1 MLLKFPIQVIQTFFN
16 RIKPSVWIISGK
28 ELSNQHELSIAYAG
42 TNARYFQIRYKNY
55 ITRIVYGDCFSEQYI
70 GRVWIWNIRK
80 MIKKVAPECSLAVIE
95 IKFIESFFKVKNG
108 FKIPRWV
115 ETTLDISESI
125 DQIRK
130 RSWGFSDMIRRTKKN
145 NYTYEVTRD
154 KSLIESFYYKM
165 HVPFVRYR
173 HGNTGYIIS
182 YERYKKLS
190 RYAELLLIK
199 KQDTFVAGWFLRHS
213 KRDVFTDLSGF
224 KDGDYKYVKEG
235 AMGALIYF
243 SVLWL
248 KEKGYSKVSLGGTN
262 PFLKDGIL
270 KYKVQGGAQ
279 ISDSFSV
286 SDKSVILI
294 EFFKNTQGLRDL
306 LINNPFIFYP
316 EKRNRHAAIFV
327 ENHHLSSHDDLKEI
341 MKPYNNYNGIEK
353 FHIYVFGEDKHFM
366 DLKLPTELAKKI
378 EIQSAQCLFNN
389 N

>member
-1 MLLKFPIQVIQTFFN
+1 MLFKFLIQVIQTFFN
-16 RIKPSVWIISGK
+16 RIKPNVWIISGK

-42 TNARYFQIRYKNY
+42 ANARYFQIRYKNY
-55 ITRIVYGDCFSEQYI
+55 ITRIVFGDCFSEQYI

-80 MIKKVAPECSLAVIE
+80 MIKTVAPECSLAVIE

-115 ETTLDISESI
+115 EATLDISESI
-125 DQIRK
+125 DRIKK
-130 RSWGFSDMIRRTKKN
+130 RSGEFREMVRRVKKN

-154 KSLIESFYYKM
+154 ESDFKNFYYKM

-173 HGNTGYIIS
+173 HGNTGYVIN

-190 RYAELLLIK
+190 RHSELLLIK
-199 KQDTFVAGWFLRHS
+199 KQDIFVAGWFLRHS
-213 KRDVFTDLSGF
+213 KRGVYTDLSGF

-243 SVLWL
+243 SLLWL
-248 KEKGYSKVSLGGTN
+248 KEKGYSKVSLGGTS

-270 KYKVQGGAQ
+270 KYKVQVGAQ
-279 ISDSFSV
+279 IIDSFSV

-294 EFFKNTQGLRDL
+294 EFLKNTQGLRDFL
-306 LINNPFIFYP
+306 VNNPFIFYP

-327 ENHHLSSHDDLKEI
+327 ENHQLMSGDDLGEI
-341 MKPYNNYNGIEK
+341 MKPYKNYYGIEK
-353 FHIYVFGEDKHFM
+353 FHINVFGEDKHLM
-366 DLKLPTELAKKI
+366 NLELLPEVAKKI
-378 EIQSAQCLFNN
+378 EIHSAQCLFNDN
-389 N
+389 

>member
-16 RIKPSVWIISGK
+16 RIKPNVWVISGK

-42 TNARYFQIRYKNY
+42 SYAEYFQIRYKNY
-55 ITRIVYGDCFSEQYI
+55 ITQIVFGDCVNEHYI

-95 IKFIESFFKVKNG
+95 IKFIQSFFKVKNG
-108 FKIPRWV
+108 FRIPRWV
-115 ETTLDISESI
+115 EVTLDISESI
-125 DQIRK
+125 DQIK
-130 RSWGFSDMIRRTKKN
+130 RRSRGFADMMRRTKNN

-154 KSLIESFYYKM
+154 ESHFKNFYYKM

-173 HGNTGYIIS
+173 HGNTGYIIG
-182 YERYKKLS
+182 YERYKQLS
-190 RYAELLLIK
+190 RYADLLLIK
-199 KQDTFVAGWFLRHS
+199 KRDTFVAGWFLRHS
-213 KRDVFTDLSGF
+213 KKGVYTDFSGF

-235 AMGALIYF
+235 AMSALIYF
-243 SVLWL
+243 SVMWL

-270 KYKVQGGAQ
+270 KYKVQRGAQ

-286 SDKSVILI
+286 SEKSVILI
-294 EFFKNTQGLRDL
+294 EFFKNTPGLRDL

-316 EKRNRHAAIFV
+316 EGKKRHAALFIEKHQPLSQEYV
-327 ENHHLSSHDDLKEI
+327 EELL
-341 MKPYNNYNGIEK
+341 KPYKDYNGIEK
-353 FHIYVFGEDKHFM
+353 FHIYVFGEDKHLM
-366 DLKLPTELAKKI
+366 DLKLPPDLAKKI
-378 EIQSAQCLFNN
+378 EIHSAQCLFNN

>member
-1 MLLKFPIQVIQTFFN
+1 MILKFPIQVIKTLFN
-16 RIKPSVWIISGK
+16 RIKPNVWIISGK

-42 TNARYFQIRYKNY
+42 AYSEYFQIRYKNY
-55 ITRIVYGDCFSEQYI
+55 ITRIVFGDCFNEQHV

-80 MIKKVAPECSLAVIE
+80 TIKKVAPECSLAVIE

-115 ETTLDISESI
+115 EATLDISESI
-125 DQIRK
+125 DRIK
-130 RSWGFSDMIRRTKKN
+130 RRSKGFVNMMRRTKNN

-154 KSLIESFYYKM
+154 ESHFKNFYYKM

-190 RYAELLLIK
+190 RYAELLLVK
-199 KQDTFVAGWFLRHS
+199 KQDKVVAGHFLLHS
-213 KRDVFTDLSGF
+213 KRGVYTDFSGF

-235 AMGALIYF
+235 AMGALVYF

-248 KEKGYSKVSLGGTN
+248 KEKGYSRISLGGTN
-262 PFLKDGIL
+262 SFLKDGIL

-286 SDKSVILI
+286 SDKSVLLI
-294 EFFKNTQGLRDL
+294 ELLKNTQGLRDF

-316 EKRNRHAAIFV
+316 ERRKRYAALFID
-327 ENHHLSSHDDLKEI
+327 NHQPLSKEDI
-341 MKPYNNYNGIEK
+341 ELLKPYKNYNGIEK
-353 FHIYVFGEDKHFM
+353 FHIYAFGEDNHLM
-366 DLKLPTELAKKI
+366 DLELPTELAKKVDI
-378 EIQSAQCLFNN
+378 HPARCLFNN